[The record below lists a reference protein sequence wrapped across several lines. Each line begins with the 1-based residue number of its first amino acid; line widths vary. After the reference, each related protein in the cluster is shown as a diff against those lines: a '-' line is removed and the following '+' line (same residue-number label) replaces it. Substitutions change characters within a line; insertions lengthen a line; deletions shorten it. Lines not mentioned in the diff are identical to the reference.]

1 MTVVECHRCN
11 KTMLTINTFTI
22 SGSRQELERQVANG
36 LDIIT
41 SLLSE
46 PLWPRTIST
55 KTTEGRQVKVSSK
68 QQAMAWYKAA
78 KFLDCRISAYP
89 CDYLGKVS
97 NRQTVDLVMIDLDR
111 SIFKSR
117 QSLDRAQ
124 YNTLKKIR
132 ETFGIEFEPS
142 RIWSGNGYHIYI
154 PIESCYVL
162 EERPEF
168 NKFDEPSKR
177 FLRFAEWHLS
187 NGKADSNHF
196 RNVSLG
202 NCMLRIP
209 GSHNSKRIIKNNN
222 VAGSSTQ
229 VRIIQQWNG
238 ERRAPIYLLIGSF
251 LAYLV
256 DQKFREDQQ
265 RKQQF
270 SKCRHIDNES
280 SNRTIIVPW
289 IEMLIKTPIDDYRK
303 TVIRRILPR
312 YLINKKG
319 LTFYDAFNVI
329 DGWLRKC
336 NSLRRLDSNINYRL
350 KDNLNYAIKS
360 GRLPISLATLKSE
373 EKGLYDIIVGRQ
385 T

>member
-1 MTVVECHRCN
+1 MIT
-11 KTMLTINTFTI
+11 TITF
-22 SGSRQELERQVANG
+22 SQNYEELEKRVTEG
-36 LDIIT
+36 LDFIIYH
-41 SLLSE
+41 LKE
-46 PLWPRTIST
+46 PIWPRTIST

-68 QQAMAWYKAA
+68 HQAMAWYKAA
-78 KFLDCRISAYP
+78 NFLDCRISAYP
-89 CDYLGKVS
+89 CDYVGKVS
-97 NRQTVDLVMIDLDR
+97 NRQTIDLVMMDLDL
-111 SIFKSR
+111 SNFKSH
-117 QSLDRAQ
+117 QGLERALRK
-124 YNTLKKIR
+124 TLRNIK

-154 PIESCYVL
+154 PIESRYVL

-168 NKFDEPSKR
+168 SIFDEPSKK

-196 RNVSLG
+196 RNVSLA

-209 GSHNSKRIIKNNN
+209 GSHNSKCIAKNNN
-222 VAGSSTQ
+222 VTDLSTQ
-229 VRIIQQWNG
+229 VRIIQQWNE
-238 ERRAPIYLLIGSF
+238 ERGPIYLLIGSF

-256 DQKFREDQQ
+256 DQKSKEAKE
-265 RKQQF
+265 RKQRF
-270 SKCRHIDNES
+270 SKCRHMDNES
-280 SNRTIIVPW
+280 SNRTIIIPW
-289 IEMLIKTPIDDYRK
+289 IETLIKTPIDDYRK

-319 LTFYDAFNVI
+319 YSYNDAFNVI
-329 DGWLRKC
+329 DGWLKKC
-336 NSLRRLDSNINYRL
+336 NSLKRLDSNINYRV

-373 EKGLYDIIVGRQ
+373 EKGLYDIIIGRQ